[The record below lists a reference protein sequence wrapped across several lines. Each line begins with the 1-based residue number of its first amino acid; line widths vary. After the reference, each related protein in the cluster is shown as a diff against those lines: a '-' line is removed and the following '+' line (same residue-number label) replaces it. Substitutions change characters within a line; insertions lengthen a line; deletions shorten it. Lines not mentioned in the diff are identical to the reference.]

1 MKKLS
6 LWKRVAAP
14 GLFLL
19 ALGRMGT
26 AQTLPSPPVG
36 SSPLP
41 NDTLQAD
48 LLALPPDSLVAAP
61 IDSVKLLWAQTPPEL
76 RDLIGDRVA
85 CIETD
90 MPHVFNNS
98 VLAYVNF
105 FTQRNRAYTQRV
117 LERENMYFPI
127 FEKYLAKY
135 DLPNDLKYLAVVE
148 SALIPTAKSR
158 VGATGLWQFMGPT
171 ASDWR
176 LVRDEWVDERMS
188 PEKATEAAC
197 KYLRALYGV
206 FHDWELVLAS
216 YNWGVGNVQRV
227 MRRTGKKTFWDLY
240 PYMPKETRNY
250 VPTFTAIM
258 YTMKYAREH
267 QLHSAELRYQYAEP
281 LDTLHLRGRAFDLR
295 RLSQAVG
302 LSDSLALLRYNP
314 EIHRAYLPSGYRSY
328 IIQVP
333 TALRAQ
339 LAGVDR
345 NTLFAYCQPLREL
358 PQPLVPLPP
367 RMAGTALSPA
377 LIAAVS
383 PPPAAPRLQRKVHT
397 VRSGQTI
404 ATVAR
409 NYGVS
414 QSQLRRWN
422 KLSSRQQTLRVQ
434 QKLVLFVPTPAE
446 EQPATMQTYTKVAA
460 QVPDALPTVASARRA
475 DGTVITPVAVVK
487 PVAPTAAIAA
497 ATVAPTRPATRRAEA
512 PVRPERP
519 APIPETPAVE
529 PILASAATTDT
540 TTTTYVVRRGDNLSK
555 IAQRNDVT
563 VAQLLEWNPG
573 ASSQLMPGQKLLL
586 QGVPSEEAQSAPVLT
601 AAAAPKP
608 ERRTPHAAP
617 TLAPPRTYLVQP
629 GDTLYNISRRYQGVT
644 VEQLRRLNHL
654 KSDAVKPGQKLIV
667 ETS

>member
-14 GLFLL
+14 GLLFL
-19 ALGRMGT
+19 AFGRMGT
-26 AQTLPSPPVG
+26 AQTLPAPPIG
-36 SSPLP
+36 SLPLP
-41 NDTLQAD
+41 DDTVQVN

-61 IDSVKLLWAQTPPEL
+61 VDSVKLLWAQTPPEL
-76 RDLIGDRVA
+76 RDLVGDRVG

-227 MRRTGKKTFWDLY
+227 IRRTGKKNFWDLY

-267 QLHSAELRYQYAEP
+267 QLHSSELRYQYAEP
-281 LDTLHLRGRAFDLR
+281 LDTLHLRGKAFDLR

-314 EIHRAYLPSGYRSY
+314 EIKRAYLPSGYRSY
-328 IIQVP
+328 VIQVP
-333 TALRAQ
+333 SALRAQ
-339 LAGVDR
+339 LVNVDR
-345 NTLFAYCQPLREL
+345 STLFAYCQPLREL

-367 RMAGTALSPA
+367 HMAGAPA
-377 LIAAVS
+377 TPAMLAAAA
-383 PPPAAPRLQRKVHT
+383 PPPEAPRLQRKVHT
-397 VRSGQTI
+397 VRRGQTI

-422 KLSSRQQTLRVQ
+422 KLSSRQQTLRTQ

-446 EQPATMQTYTKVAA
+446 KQPTPTPTYAKVAA
-460 QVPDALPTVASARRA
+460 QVPEALPTVASARRA
-475 DGTVITPVAVVK
+475 DGTVVTPVAVMK
-487 PVAPTAAIAA
+487 PVAPAAAIATATVTPTRSAARRTEAPTPTHQEHPTAVPETSPVAVASIAPADTA
-497 ATVAPTRPATRRAEA
+497 ATLYT
-512 PVRPERP
+512 
-519 APIPETPAVE
+519 
-529 PILASAATTDT
+529 
-540 TTTTYVVRRGDNLSK
+540 VRRGDNLSK
-555 IAQRNDVT
+555 IAQRHDVT
-563 VAQLLEWNPG
+563 VAQLMDWNPS
-573 ASSQLMPGQKLLL
+573 ASSHLMPGQKLTLYVA
-586 QGVPSEEAQSAPVLT
+586 QADEETPAAPVLT
-601 AAAAPKP
+601 AAAHKP
-608 ERRTPHAAP
+608 VPRSKPAAP
-617 TLAPPRTYLVQP
+617 TLLPPRTYLVQP